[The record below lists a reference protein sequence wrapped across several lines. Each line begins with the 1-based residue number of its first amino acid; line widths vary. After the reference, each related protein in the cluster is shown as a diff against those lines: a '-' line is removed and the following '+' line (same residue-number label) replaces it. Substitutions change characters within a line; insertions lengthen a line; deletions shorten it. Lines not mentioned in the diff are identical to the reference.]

1 MEVIIVFCY
10 FLDQFS
16 QLLVLPVKLDLYLV
30 QLNKLLTSLRLQL
43 FHLRVLTADLYRSLF
58 DTLL

>member
-1 MEVIIVFCY
+1 MEVIIVFCN

-16 QLLVLPVKLDLYLV
+16 KLLVLPVKLDLYLV

>member
-1 MEVIIVFCY
+1 MEVIIVFCN

-16 QLLVLPVKLDLYLV
+16 KLLVLPVKLYLYLV

>member
-1 MEVIIVFCY
+1 MEVIIVFCN

-16 QLLVLPVKLDLYLV
+16 KLLVLPVKLDLYLV

-43 FHLRVLTADLYRSLF
+43 FHLRVLTADLDRSLF